1 MNFMKPISSMPLIL
15 LYSAL
20 GLCCVA
26 LLSFG
31 GVRISTS
38 QDALGLGCLFVGSIG
53 VLLVATTA
61 PLAWMLCDLLNRQST
76 AAPKSS
82 DQWLSQIHENTML
95 SDAAKRV
102 LFRDRELDLLR
113 KAIEEDISRGDFH
126 AGLTLCDEMAN
137 LFGHREEAEKFRERL
152 LQAGHDSYEAQV
164 HQALGEF
171 DRVLTERDWAKAY
184 EESARIKRLYPESQL
199 VHELDQRILNARDQH
214 KHDLESQFIQA
225 AERNDV
231 EQAMRLLKT
240 LDRYLTRDEAGR
252 LANVAQSVVVKH
264 RETLSRQFKGAVSDH
279 RWAEAAQVGD
289 EIMAEYPNTKM
300 ADEVR
305 SMIDVLRVRATQAAV
320 TANV

>member
-1 MNFMKPISSMPLIL
+1 ML
-15 LYSAL
+15 
-20 GLCCVA
+20 
-26 LLSFG
+26 
-31 GVRISTS
+31 RE
-38 QDALGLGCLFVGSIG
+38 
-53 VLLVATTA
+53 LVA
-61 PLAWMLCDLLNRQST
+61 RQSQT
-76 AAPKSS
+76 PGKSS

-113 KAIEEDISRGDFH
+113 KAIEADISRGDFH

-164 HQALGEF
+164 HTALSEF
-171 DRVLTERDWAKAY
+171 DRVLAERDWAKAY

-199 VHELDQRILNARDQH
+199 VHELDQRILQARDDH
-214 KHDLESQFIQA
+214 KRDLEGQFIQA
-225 AERNDV
+225 AEHNNV
-231 EQAMRLLKT
+231 NQAMRLLKT
-240 LDRYLTRDEAGR
+240 LDRYLTREEAGR

-264 RETLSRQFKGAVSDH
+264 REALSRQFKDAVSDH